1 MPDAGI
7 AKEQQMDGWTSV
19 EELTGRAFSRSQV
32 VMANEAHSGLAR
44 CVRTREVGQ
53 RMVRA
58 AHQAGVRRLAMEA
71 LSWPAVGVAGPIRQ
85 VPDLTDG
92 YLGQPDMR
100 ALIGTAVELGW
111 TLWAYEAV
119 FEWTADAD
127 TDADTNPHESTEFT
141 NWREQQQAGNLAELV
156 AAEPGEPLLVWCG
169 NGHALKVPIED
180 WVPMG
185 HQFQAITDLEP
196 FVIDQ
201 IAGVDWPERGIN
213 QSIASFQTSLA
224 GTLHEHGGA
233 AGILS
238 VHAPEPLSH
247 WPGVDAFILSTDN
260 GFT

>member
-1 MPDAGI
+1 
-7 AKEQQMDGWTSV
+7 MDGWTSV
-19 EELTGRAFSRSQV
+19 EELTGWAFGRSKV

-44 CVRTREVGQ
+44 CVRTREIGQ
-53 RMVRA
+53 RMIRA
-58 AHQAGVRRLAMEA
+58 AHRVGVRRLAMEA
-71 LSWPAVGVAGPIRQ
+71 LNWPAVGIAGPILE
-85 VPDLTDG
+85 VPDLGGG

-100 ALIGTAVELGW
+100 ALIGTAVQLGW

-119 FEWTADAD
+119 FEQTADAD
-127 TDADTNPHESTEFT
+127 DDAYMSMEFT

-201 IAGVDWPERGIN
+201 VTGVDWPERGVDRT
-213 QSIASFQTSLA
+213 IASFQRSIA
-224 GTLHEHGGA
+224 GTLQEHGGA

-238 VHAPEPLSH
+238 AQAPEPLSH

-260 GFT
+260 SFT